1 MTVSRSILVAA
12 LPLLDLLV
20 GCAIDRFPTPGKEL
34 RSALGYYRQVEEM
47 EASYFRA
54 RGHYGNLDA
63 IFPFASGTGEFS
75 IRQECQG
82 GYCFEVTAANKTY
95 VIRVVPPQ
103 GGRSASRAVALAL
116 RRSDTHDSRCLW
128 QTSGRPAQSNTFST
142 ANCELRA
149 VIAAT

>member
-1 MTVSRSILVAA
+1 
-12 LPLLDLLV
+12 
-20 GCAIDRFPTPGKEL
+20 
-34 RSALGYYRQVEEM
+34 M

-95 VIRVVPPQ
+95 LIRVVPHKVADQPPERLLSLYGDQ
-103 GGRSASRAVALAL
+103 THMIHVAYGKPAADLHSQILSQQQIASYA
-116 RRSDTHDSRCLW
+116 
-128 QTSGRPAQSNTFST
+128 P
-142 ANCELRA
+142 
-149 VIAAT
+149 